1 MPGVATPSIPR
12 PWLTPCTM
20 DGSTVPDW
28 TSPSLSRC
36 RRKVRCG
43 DEPHCLITP
52 HVAGGNHLEKTS
64 EHIIRI
70 ALTNVSRYAKQQELL
85 NLVRY

>member
-1 MPGVATPSIPR
+1 MKYGT
-12 PWLTPCTM
+12 W
-20 DGSTVPDW
+20 TVSSYEPADARALCAAGF
-28 TSPSLSRC
+28 SP
-36 RRKVRCG
+36 
-43 DEPHCLITP
+43 ITP

>member
-1 MPGVATPSIPR
+1 
-12 PWLTPCTM
+12 M

-43 DEPHCLITP
+43 MSALPDHP

>member
-1 MPGVATPSIPR
+1 MGY
-12 PWLTPCTM
+12 
-20 DGSTVPDW
+20 
-28 TSPSLSRC
+28 
-36 RRKVRCG
+36 
-43 DEPHCLITP
+43 EPHCLITP